1 MTGRATAT
9 AKRRRS
15 LAAMA
20 SAVVAVAVVA
30 GLAAACGSHVADPVE
45 QPPESGAA
53 APSAP
58 AGAAPVAGSAAGTP
72 IAGDSAATVS
82 LPPDGDSP
90 QSVAPLRP
98 ETSQQS
104 PPVQLDTAGL
114 RSFPSAATW
123 EALRQCESAGDYAF
137 VHPSGQYSGAYQF
150 TVATW
155 DRLANQR
162 YTGLLGIL
170 PSEAAPA
177 DQDRMAYYLWIESGH
192 ARWPACSHVFTDD
205 PPPAEPVAVGS
216 DPAAPPGD
224 EAVVAGAPFEPA
236 PGDHETLPLPPAP
249 ADPEVPVEAEGAPES
264 PDDLPALEIDPSIQ
278 PAIPPDAAGFPTPQQ
293 WEALRFCESSGNY
306 QAVNR
311 TGIYFGAYQ
320 FWPDT
325 WDFVARRNYPRLIG
339 VLPSAATPQDQDRMA
354 YRLYEQRGA
363 QPWPVCGR
371 YLVAATG
378 AGSSG

>member
-1 MTGRATAT
+1 
-9 AKRRRS
+9 
-15 LAAMA
+15 MA
-20 SAVVAVAVVA
+20 AVAVVA
-30 GLAAACGSHVADPVE
+30 GLAAACGSDVADPVE
-45 QPPESGAA
+45 QLPESGAA

-58 AGAAPVAGSAAGTP
+58 VAGSDAGTP
-72 IAGDSAATVS
+72 IADDSAATVP

-90 QSVAPLRP
+90 KLVAPLP
-98 ETSQQS
+98 SETSPQS
-104 PPVQLDTAGL
+104 PPVSPSPPVHLDTAGL
-114 RSFPSAATW
+114 RTFPSAATW

-137 VHPSGQYSGAYQF
+137 VHASGQYFGAYQF
-150 TVATW
+150 TVVTW

-177 DQDRMAYYLWIESGH
+177 DQDRMAYYMWIESGH
-192 ARWPACSHVFTDD
+192 ARWPACSHVFTGD

-224 EAVVAGAPFEPA
+224 EAVVAGSPFEPA
-236 PGDHETLPLPPAP
+236 PGDHETLLLPPAP

-264 PDDLPALEIDPSIQ
+264 PDDLPTVEIDPSIQ
-278 PAIPPDAAGFPTPQQ
+278 PAIPPDVAGFPTPEQ

-311 TGIYFGAYQ
+311 GGIYFGAYQ

-325 WDFVARRNYPRLIG
+325 WDFVARRNYPRLVG

-371 YLVAATG
+371 YLRDRTET
-378 AGSSG
+378 GSSG